1 MSIKGERIGE
11 QRRGGD
17 ILERGNFAG
26 EKNKRSVASSEL
38 RAWGKASALWFF
50 EEESDSISVLEVIIC
65 IHGSYLVEILR

>member
-11 QRRGGD
+11 QKGGGD

-38 RAWGKASALWFF
+38 RVWGKASALWFF
-50 EEESDSISVLEVIIC
+50 
-65 IHGSYLVEILR
+65 

>member
-11 QRRGGD
+11 QRGGGD

-38 RAWGKASALWFF
+38 RVWGKASALWFF
-50 EEESDSISVLEVIIC
+50 LKRRVTASQFWKSSSAYTVHIW
-65 IHGSYLVEILR
+65 

>member
-11 QRRGGD
+11 RKGGGD

-38 RAWGKASALWFF
+38 RVWGKASALWLF
-50 EEESDSISVLEVIIC
+50 
-65 IHGSYLVEILR
+65 

>member
-1 MSIKGERIGE
+1 MSIKGKRIGG
-11 QRRGGD
+11 QRTGGD

-26 EKNKRSVASSEL
+26 EKNKRSVASSKL
-38 RAWGKASALWFF
+38 RAWGKASALWFS

>member
-11 QRRGGD
+11 QRIGGD

-38 RAWGKASALWFF
+38 RAWGKASALWLF
-50 EEESDSISVLEVIIC
+50 
-65 IHGSYLVEILR
+65 